1 LKDAE
6 DSFDRARKYAFLL
19 LKYRDRSEKEML
31 LRLARKGFGEEN
43 AAAVV
48 EYLKL
53 KGFIDDERFAASL
66 KRTAV
71 EQRSLGRQGVV
82 QHLLTKGIN
91 AGLAKETAGED
102 ADYIET
108 AVGLIERKLRQLNGL
123 DDETIKRRL
132 WSALARKG
140 YSLEV
145 IKKAMK
151 RYYEIEDIST

>member
-6 DSFDRARKYAFLL
+6 DSFDRARQYAFLL

-31 LRLARKGFGEEN
+31 LRLARKGFGEESS
-43 AAAVV
+43 AAVV

-53 KGFIDDERFAASL
+53 KGFIDDERFASSL

-82 QHLLTKGIN
+82 QYLLTKGIN
-91 AGLAKETAGED
+91 SGLAKETAGED

-108 AVGLIERKLRQLNGL
+108 AVGLVERKMRQLNGL

-140 YSLEV
+140 YSLDV